1 MKKILKIFAITS
13 LIMLLLMGVAAF
25 FAYRSYNQEEKEKKE
40 VTQEELDM
48 QVYGITKEDVS
59 VDKVFPLYL
68 SKDKKNVETYSY
80 KSANDIYNVKNSKK
94 VKASLENLK
103 KKNKYTVDNCL
114 WAYNPFG
121 THELSLYLYF
131 ETKELTMLRYTV
143 HVENEDIP
151 DFTRS
156 AMVEDS
162 VVGKKGLECTI
173 SGLVPGVENF
183 IILKLQ
189 DESGTIVKR
198 VVYSITPPRLKGT
211 VQNQLSVI
219 DGPSLTNISNGLYL
233 FFGHDTEN
241 KKMDRAIYLYDNSGI
256 LRGAIPIIN
265 NQANRVIFIED
276 TMFYNYSNER
286 FARVS
291 SFGQVLKTYRLKSYK
306 TVNDYTYDGFGN
318 ILTIATKTKGK
329 AVEDQIVSLNLETGK
344 TTPLVSMGDLLKK
357 VKQKSKNSS
366 DWIGLNSI
374 IWAGKDSVILSA
386 RNLSGIIKVTNI
398 SSVKPSIQYII
409 GDASLW
415 KGKVK
420 STKILPKYVADT
432 NTDAVN
438 TEPFISQYGQ
448 STVTLSPVDEQYPSN
463 DSQYYLTMFNN
474 NYNKEKA
481 QTSYFYKFFVDE
493 LAGTYDL
500 AKSFEVPYSTYE
512 SSIQEYAGNII
523 VNSGTDCSVCEY
535 DTQGIL
541 IQELKYNVETF
552 TYRVFKE
559 DFKNFWFS

>member
-13 LIMLLLMGVAAF
+13 FIMLLLLGVAAF
-25 FAYRSYNQEEKEKKE
+25 FAYRSYNQEEKAKKE
-40 VTQEELDM
+40 VSQEELDM
-48 QVYGITKEDVS
+48 QVYGISKEDVS
-59 VDKVFPLYL
+59 EDTVIPLYL
-68 SKDKKNVETYSY
+68 STDKKNVETYSHQ
-80 KSANDIYNVKNSKK
+80 SADDIYNVGKSKK
-94 VKASLENLK
+94 VKSSLENLK

-131 ETKELTMLRYTV
+131 ETMEVTTLRYTV

-156 AMVEDS
+156 ARVEDRL
-162 VVGKKGLECTI
+162 VGKKEIECTI

-183 IILKLQ
+183 IVLKLQ
-189 DESGTIVKR
+189 DESGTVVKR
-198 VVYSITPPRLKGT
+198 VVYSITPPKVKGA
-211 VQNQLSVI
+211 VQDQLTVI
-219 DGPSLTNISNGLYL
+219 DGPSLTSISNGLYL
-233 FFGHDTEN
+233 FFGHDTKN
-241 KKMDRAIYLYDNSGI
+241 KKMDRSIYIYDNTGI
-256 LRGAIPIIN
+256 LRGAIPIKN
-265 NQANRVIFIED
+265 NQANRVIFID
-276 TMFYNYSNER
+276 GDMFYNYSDAN

-291 SFGQVLKTYRLKSYK
+291 PSGQVLKIYRLKAYK

-318 ILTIATKTKGK
+318 ILTIATKTNTKT
-329 AVEDQIVSLNLETGK
+329 VEDQIVSLNLETGK
-344 TTPLVSMGDLLKK
+344 TTPLVRMSDLLKK
-357 VKQKSKNSS
+357 VKQKSKNTS

-374 IWAGKDSVILSA
+374 VWAGTDSVIVSA
-386 RNLSGIIKVTNI
+386 RELSGIIKIRNI
-398 SSVKPSIQYII
+398 TSVKPAIQYII

-420 STKILPKYVADT
+420 SKKILPKYVADT
-432 NTDAVN
+432 NTDALT

-448 STVTLSPVDEQYPSN
+448 SAVTLSSVDEQYPSN

-474 NYNKEKA
+474 NYKKEKA
-481 QTSYFYKFFVDE
+481 QTSYFYKFYVDE
-493 LAGTYDL
+493 VAGTYDL
-500 AKSFEVPYSTYE
+500 AKSFEIPYSTYE
-512 SSIQEYAGNII
+512 SSAYEYAGNII
-523 VNSGTDCSVCEY
+523 VNSGTDCSVGEY
-535 DTQGIL
+535 DTDGGL